1 MSFADSIVEAYRH
14 PGQGPAAGA
23 GTSVRID
30 DRQERD
36 VYPGFC
42 EIHVTAQA
50 ADGSSV
56 LLELSPAPYNPE
68 VCGFVEGLGGQ
79 VTQGSF
85 GATIRLRLSHGDAR
99 PIRDL
104 ARVIRRVTGRGQRYP
119 DPNWKW
125 ICPRTAASLERL
137 AGVLSRLRRSPGKQA
152 APVISPA
159 ANHGS

>member
-1 MSFADSIVEAYRH
+1 MSFADRILEALGQR
-14 PGQGPAAGA
+14 GQGAVAGA

-30 DRQERD
+30 DRQEMD

-68 VCGFVEGLGGQ
+68 VCEFVEELGGR
-79 VTQGSF
+79 VTQGSG
-85 GATIRLRLSHGDAR
+85 GATIRLPLSHGEAG

-104 ARVIRRVTGRGQRYP
+104 ARVIRRVTRRGQRYP

-125 ICPRTAASLERL
+125 ICPRTAASLEKL
-137 AGVLSRLRRSPGKQA
+137 AGVLSRIRRSPASMPPQ
-152 APVISPA
+152 PRVRR
-159 ANHGS
+159 